1 VGELV
6 QVPLSA
12 VSREPTDTVPEMEGA
27 TLAAG
32 AAEGVPLTVV
42 EDSPAVDAPFNVV
55 TARIFTEYVVPLETP
70 DVIESGV
77 VVSTGENAVNEVPPF
92 IEYS

>member
-1 VGELV
+1 MGEFV
-6 QVPLSA
+6 HVPLSA
-12 VSREPTDTVPEMEGA
+12 VNREPTDTVPEIEGTA
-27 TLAAG
+27 LAAG